1 MASTRLTS
9 AEMFPGSKMDFGE
22 WANLPLLGKTKG
34 KKRETCT
41 GEKEDFKN
49 KKIMTT

>member
-1 MASTRLTS
+1 MASTLLTS

-22 WANLPLLGKTKG
+22 WANLSLLGKTKG
-34 KKRETCT
+34 KKREACA
-41 GEKEDFKN
+41 GKKEDFKD